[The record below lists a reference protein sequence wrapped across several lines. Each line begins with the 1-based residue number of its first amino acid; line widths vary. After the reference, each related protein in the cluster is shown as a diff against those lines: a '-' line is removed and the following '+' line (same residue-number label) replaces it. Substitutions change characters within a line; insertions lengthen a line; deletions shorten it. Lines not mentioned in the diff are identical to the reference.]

1 MLTNSG
7 YKPMLEI
14 QLTDLLWDGCDWVPH
29 QGLLHK
35 GEKETW
41 THNGLTATADHK
53 VLVGDTWREWQEVLT
68 NPSLFRQALF
78 SATSPVLNGDNANL
92 PAGTVSMPL
101 GCDVPVGMR
110 GSQTKE
116 CFYPEKPNSAGIA
129 KIAPQ
134 NPRSGTALKNHS
146 RSVLASVWGSLPVL
160 SGRVE
165 ARPFNRLCVAR
176 AAGRGLLPDIVYSEA
191 PQRGAIA
198 ALKEKLWRHVGNRK
212 ATTQFAQIGTT
223 VTDCWTGLVQS
234 LLGARTQTVQ
244 RIQITAGAV
253 SQSILSGWEI
263 ASRFFATLWDCKAGT
278 SPSYNWTA
286 STTTEGM
293 SRETCDL
300 SHAASTWPTSE
311 KSLHEKSWNFNAGL
325 NPLKQRMQT
334 YDIAFA
340 GPRNRYTVLTSN
352 GPIIV
357 HNCGYGLGWASF
369 STQLLT
375 GFLGAP
381 PIRYDKTIAKKL
393 GVTSDYIE
401 RFIDWEENILR
412 MQEIP
417 HTCSTKDLLIHCIA
431 AKKIIELYR
440 AAAHPVAGFW
450 KLCESLIQRSLA
462 DGEEYR
468 HKCLVFRKEEIVLP
482 NGMSLRYPNIRQQKD
497 ARGRPRWVYGPD
509 ATSIYGEKVTN
520 NVTQGVARVVMT
532 DGMLRT
538 AKRYPV
544 AGTVHDEQIIVVPAS
559 ESKEALAW
567 MLEQMTL
574 EPSYMPGIPLA
585 AEGGVHR
592 RYGLAKK

>member
-1 MLTNSG
+1 MQNLKRGSFLRSAIMA
-7 YKPMLEI
+7 PE
-14 QLTDLLWDGCDWVPH
+14 GC
-29 QGLLHK
+29 
-35 GEKETW
+35 
-41 THNGLTATADHK
+41 
-53 VLVGDTWREWQEVLT
+53 VLGVGDLSQIEPRVLAW
-68 NPSLFRQALF
+68 LADYEDMLAIFRAK
-78 SATSPVLNGDNANL
+78 GDPYAMFGAQMFNI
-92 PAGTVSMPL
+92 P
-101 GCDVPVGMR
+101 GM
-110 GSQTKE
+110 TKE
-116 CFYPEKPNSAGIA
+116 SHPDLRQSAKSA
-129 KIAPQ
+129 
-134 NPRSGTALKNHS
+134 
-146 RSVLASVWGSLPVL
+146 
-160 SGRVE
+160 
-165 ARPFNRLCVAR
+165 
-176 AAGRGLLPDIVYSEA
+176 
-191 PQRGAIA
+191 
-198 ALKEKLWRHVGNRK
+198 
-212 ATTQFAQIGTT
+212 
-223 VTDCWTGLVQS
+223 
-234 LLGARTQTVQ
+234 LLGA
-244 RIQITAGAV
+244 
-253 SQSILSGWEI
+253 
-263 ASRFFATLWDCKAGT
+263 
-278 SPSYNWTA
+278 
-286 STTTEGM
+286 
-293 SRETCDL
+293 
-300 SHAASTWPTSE
+300 
-311 KSLHEKSWNFNAGL
+311 
-325 NPLKQRMQT
+325 
-334 YDIAFA
+334 
-340 GPRNRYTVLTSN
+340 
-352 GPIIV
+352 
-357 HNCGYGLGWASF
+357 GYGLGWASF

-401 RFIDWEENILR
+401 RFIDWEESILR

-450 KLCESLIQRSLA
+450 ELCESLIQRSLA

-509 ATSIYGEKVTN
+509 ATSIYGGKITN
-520 NVTQGVARVVMT
+520 NVTQGVARIVMT

-544 AGTVHDEQIIVVPAS
+544 AGTVHDEQIIVVPES